1 MATQTKSGKAATGN
15 AVRPEEEARL
25 SLADSILRTIAQNGD
40 DDVFSQPAGMFSRRT
55 RELPMQFGG
64 YDFRGG
70 VTTPFAYVWSKD
82 KKKKCVCNCEFL
94 WNGEAVTVEDTD
106 VEDPPE
112 TGTLYLVGAMS
123 GSEMKFYVESE
134 KGSHYSQSDYK
145 CKLYE
150 FSNGRLVE
158 DYRLS
163 FLPPPPPS
171 DDQATFKLRVTT
183 DEEGTSKL
191 QVFIADPGSAVTW
204 NDVALS
210 PKNAGV
216 NIASGWC
223 DAGEAGFGSSSL
235 YLNLKVVVHL
245 QETEEKRTITGSVNG
260 ESMPVEHTFLV
271 YTFVSAEGE
280 YSISTSRGTTK
291 CEPLAKEESGGGKYK
306 AELEHSVLLGM
317 ASASGAVNNILGAQH
332 YVDFLGWS
340 TGLAASD
347 STSTATETTGT
358 ETTGTETTKPGT
370 ETTKPDTTKPTET
383 TTPSPSVGESF
394 DFVGSVRFQC
404 PYLQQ
409 RIDHYDAA
417 TGKVTKG
424 TWATI
429 EGGVCTP
436 HSEG

>member
-25 SLADSILRTIAQNGD
+25 SLADSVLQAVAQNGD
-40 DDVFSQPAGMFSRRT
+40 DAVFGQPAGMFSRRT

-70 VTTPFAYVWSKD
+70 VMTPFAYVWSKD

-94 WNGEAVTVEDTD
+94 WNGEAVTVEDED

-191 QVFIADPGSAVTW
+191 
-204 NDVALS
+204 
-210 PKNAGV
+210 
-216 NIASGWC
+216 
-223 DAGEAGFGSSSL
+223 
-235 YLNLKVVVHL
+235 
-245 QETEEKRTITGSVNG
+245 
-260 ESMPVEHTFLV
+260 
-271 YTFVSAEGE
+271 
-280 YSISTSRGTTK
+280 
-291 CEPLAKEESGGGKYK
+291 
-306 AELEHSVLLGM
+306 
-317 ASASGAVNNILGAQH
+317 
-332 YVDFLGWS
+332 
-340 TGLAASD
+340 
-347 STSTATETTGT
+347 
-358 ETTGTETTKPGT
+358 
-370 ETTKPDTTKPTET
+370 
-383 TTPSPSVGESF
+383 
-394 DFVGSVRFQC
+394 
-404 PYLQQ
+404 
-409 RIDHYDAA
+409 
-417 TGKVTKG
+417 
-424 TWATI
+424 
-429 EGGVCTP
+429 
-436 HSEG
+436 

>member
-25 SLADSILRTIAQNGD
+25 SLADSILQTIAQNGD
-40 DDVFSQPAGMFSRRT
+40 DAVFSQPAGMFSRRT
-55 RELPMQFGG
+55 REPPMQFGG

-70 VTTPFAYVWSKD
+70 VMTPFAYTWSKD
-82 KKKKCVCNCEFL
+82 KKRKCVCNCEFL
-94 WNGEAVTVEDTD
+94 WNGEAVTVEDED

-245 QETEEKRTITGSVNG
+245 QRRRRSGR
-260 ESMPVEHTFLV
+260 
-271 YTFVSAEGE
+271 
-280 YSISTSRGTTK
+280 SRG
-291 CEPLAKEESGGGKYK
+291 
-306 AELEHSVLLGM
+306 
-317 ASASGAVNNILGAQH
+317 
-332 YVDFLGWS
+332 
-340 TGLAASD
+340 
-347 STSTATETTGT
+347 
-358 ETTGTETTKPGT
+358 
-370 ETTKPDTTKPTET
+370 
-383 TTPSPSVGESF
+383 
-394 DFVGSVRFQC
+394 R
-404 PYLQQ
+404 
-409 RIDHYDAA
+409 
-417 TGKVTKG
+417 
-424 TWATI
+424 
-429 EGGVCTP
+429 
-436 HSEG
+436 